1 MRLSGIVGR
10 FWLAMLLLVVIVL
23 GLTVLIQAGTLKNT
37 YYQQQEDR
45 LLQEGEKLAEAISGE
60 RDPELVT
67 RQIRFLAR
75 LMGASVMVIDARGTV
90 LQWQDMDMG
99 MGRRMMM
106 GWGMTGRRG
115 NLSWGSGA
123 WPPGIPL
130 PFEQEQLN
138 QILKGQSMVEREYS
152 PFFDAEVLVAGI
164 PLRSNG
170 QVTGALFIHAPLAP
184 LAANLGALQR
194 VIVYALILGVLVAT
208 LLSLFFSRMLTG
220 PLIQMNKVARAMA
233 TGDFSRQVA
242 VPSRDELGLLA
253 ESLNVLS
260 HELQEKIAT
269 LEKVDQN
276 RREFVA
282 NVSHELRTP
291 LTVIQGYAEAIQD
304 GLARQEGRE
313 EEYLGNILE
322 EVQRLRRM
330 VDDLLDLRRM
340 DEGQVLIKQELVDI
354 AVLVQRVKERF
365 SSLAGEKGAVLDV
378 RLEEKLPPVIGEAD
392 RLEQVLINLVDNA
405 LRFTSPGGQVQL
417 EARYERGQ
425 VFVSV
430 KDTGQGIREEDM
442 PLIWERFY
450 KGDKSRHRATGGSG
464 LGLAIARQIV
474 ELHKG
479 TIRVESGSGKGTIF
493 TFSLPAPCLPKK

>member
-1 MRLSGIVGR
+1 MKFSGIVGR
-10 FWLAMLLLVVIVL
+10 LWLAMLLLVVIVL

-37 YYQQQEDR
+37 YYQQQENR

-60 RDPELVT
+60 RDTELVT
-67 RQIRFLAR
+67 RQVHFLSR
-75 LMGASVMVIDARGTV
+75 LMGASVMVIDTRGTV
-90 LQWQDMDMG
+90 LHWQGMDMG
-99 MGRRMMM
+99 MGRRIMM
-106 GWGMTGRRG
+106 GRGWGIPGRRG
-115 NLSWGSGA
+115 NLSWDSGV
-123 WPPGIPL
+123 WPPGMPL
-130 PFEQEQLN
+130 PFEQEQLD
-138 QILKGQSMVEREYS
+138 QILKGQSVAEREYS
-152 PFFDAEVLVAGI
+152 PFFEAEVLLAGI
-164 PLRSNG
+164 PLRING

-194 VIVYALILGVLVAT
+194 VVVYALILGVLVAT

-220 PLIQMNKVARAMA
+220 PLIQMNEVARAMVG
-233 TGDFSRQVA
+233 GDFSRQVT
-242 VPSRDELGLLA
+242 VSSRDELGLLA

-260 HELQEKIAT
+260 RELQEKIAA

-291 LTVIQGYAEAIQD
+291 LTVIQGYTEAIQD

-313 EEYLGNILE
+313 EEYLGNMLE

-340 DEGQVLIKQELVDI
+340 DAGQVLIKQEPVDI
-354 AVLVQRVKERF
+354 TVLVQRVKERF
-365 SSLAGEKGAVLDV
+365 SSLAVEKGVALDV
-378 RLEEKLPPVIGEAD
+378 HLEEKLPPVMGEAD

-405 LRFTSPGGQVQL
+405 LRFTLPGGQVQL
-417 EARYERGQ
+417 KTRYEQGQ

-430 KDTGQGIREEDM
+430 KDTGQGIKEEDL

-450 KGDKSRHRATGGSG
+450 KGDKSRHRAAGGSG

-474 ELHKG
+474 ELHGG
-479 TIRVESGSGKGTIF
+479 TIRVKSSPGKETIF
-493 TFSLPAPCLPKK
+493 TFSLPAP